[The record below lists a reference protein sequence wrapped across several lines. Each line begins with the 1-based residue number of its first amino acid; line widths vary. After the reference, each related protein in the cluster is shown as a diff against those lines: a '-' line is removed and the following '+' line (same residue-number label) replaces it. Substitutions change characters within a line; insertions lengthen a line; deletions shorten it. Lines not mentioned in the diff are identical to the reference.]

1 MITTATNY
9 TKIEHNRRSTKQQR
23 ADFFMMNNFLYS
35 RVENN
40 FHTNKYFPDEDVN
53 IYIANLLTSIS
64 NPQHHKRA
72 GKYIIPYDFALK
84 EFVERLPNHREK
96 YLAYRTNADFLLIS
110 IGIFDNPKRM
120 RPNSNPHMNL
130 SSEGYIS
137 RCKVY
142 YELAQSYLNKTS
154 SRKSAMVDIL
164 GKLSRGLENYITV
177 LSLMKTKYFNLFK
190 KITPGEMYHFEQSVL
205 TINRKEELAELHNKF
220 LDAYSEYLKK
230 KTTDQKKTLIRLV
243 GKIAAIDPSF
253 SFKIS

>member
-1 MITTATNY
+1 
-9 TKIEHNRRSTKQQR
+9 
-23 ADFFMMNNFLYS
+23 MMNNFLYS

-64 NPQHHKRA
+64 DPQHHERA
-72 GKYIIPYDFALK
+72 RKYINPYDFALK
-84 EFVERLPNHREK
+84 EFVDTLPNHRDK

-120 RPNSNPHMNL
+120 RPNSKPHMNL
-130 SSEGYIS
+130 SSKGYIS
-137 RCKVY
+137 RGKVY
-142 YELAQSYLNKTS
+142 YRLAQSYLNKTS

-164 GKLSRGLENYITV
+164 GKLSRGFDDYVKV
-177 LSLMKTKYFNLFK
+177 LSLMKTKHLNLFK

-205 TINRKEELAELHNKF
+205 TINRKKELAELHNKF

-230 KTTDQKKTLIRLV
+230 ETTEQKEILIRLID
-243 GKIAAIDPSF
+243 KIAAIDSSF